1 MDNVELAGVIGDAL
15 QKHPKLCYAA
25 TLEESHIPFHPKK
38 LAFFGDAFCD
48 VFNAYDIG
56 LFDSIRLMIRY
67 EKPLKAWRQIIDGM
81 DSGVVKDT
89 LIMDYVHPVFIVLC
103 DTPNAF
109 KDQLVRGCVRLAAI
123 SKGDIRISSR
133 GTRKA
138 RFAEIGLR
146 R

>member
-1 MDNVELAGVIGDAL
+1 M
-15 QKHPKLCYAA
+15 
-25 TLEESHIPFHPKK
+25 
-38 LAFFGDAFCD
+38 
-48 VFNAYDIG
+48 FNAYDIG